1 MWRYGARLGD
11 DESDQGGGVIRAVVM
26 VVQDGGNE

>member
-26 VVQDGGNE
+26 VKSLSHT